1 LTGAAVLKFK
11 ISACSADNDIDD
23 EIFWRT
29 IMLTLMLNLV
39 GVIGLTL
46 FVSMLYQ
53 AFLRQPK
60 NNSDDK
66 PVSMEYYVF
75 KIARI
80 TGNSEY
86 DVFCKSAENW
96 PVSKARIDQDFKRYL
111 CDQEV
116 PHYVNDFVRKNKKHI
131 DELHI
136 PRF

>member
-1 LTGAAVLKFK
+1 MFTLLLKLICVICLTVFA
-11 ISACSADNDIDD
+11 
-23 EIFWRT
+23 
-29 IMLTLMLNLV
+29 
-39 GVIGLTL
+39 
-46 FVSMLYQ
+46 SMLYE
-53 AFLRQPK
+53 AFLRPPK
-60 NNSDDK
+60 NNSTDQ

-96 PVSKARIDQDFKRYL
+96 PISKVKIDQDFKRYL
-111 CDQEV
+111 YNQEV